1 MNSDGN
7 VRLSVPIPVPLD
19 DQLKRMLGW
28 GQKAEAVR
36 ALLELLL
43 RAWIEN
49 KYIVSD
55 LLNGNCKIVVQ
66 SLNEEALRKPPTC
79 ERCDE

>member
-1 MNSDGN
+1 MNADGN
-7 VRLSVPIPVPLD
+7 VRLSVPIPTTLN
-19 DQLKRMLGW
+19 DQLARMFGW

-55 LLNGNCKIVVQ
+55 LLNGRCKIVVQ
-66 SLNEEALRKPPTC
+66 SLNEGSTSEK
-79 ERCDE
+79 DS

>member
-1 MNSDGN
+1 MNSEGN
-7 VRLSVPIPVPLD
+7 TRLSVPIPTPLN
-19 DQLKRMLGW
+19 DQLTKMFGW

-43 RAWIEN
+43 RAWIDN

-55 LLNGNCKIVVQ
+55 LLNGRCKIVVQ
-66 SLNEEALRKPPTC
+66 TLNEPREPPQCNSC
-79 ERCDE
+79 ED